1 MSKLNSFGWNSFFQ
15 DQFIPFKKEGFI
27 PCRISVENKQRYL
40 LLSEFGEIP
49 GEITGKLLY
58 SSDQI
63 ADLPKVGDWVAA
75 VYFEDERKAIIHHVL
90 KRKTKLSRK
99 SADKKIE
106 EQVIAANI
114 DIIFI
119 VQSLDNNFNLRRLD
133 RYLKI
138 AIDSK
143 AVPFIILNKTDL
155 AEDLN
160 FFKQQIDN
168 HLNEIKTIYTN
179 TINQK
184 GIEEIKE
191 IVKVGM
197 TSVFIGSSG
206 VGKSSIINCLLG
218 NEVLKTNSIS
228 ESVNKGKHTTTK
240 RELVM
245 IPGGGMIIDTP
256 GMRELQL
263 WNEGNLENSFTEIYE
278 FAEQCKF
285 KDCSHTVEKDCAVLE
300 AVENGKLSQNR
311 LISFRKFMKE
321 LDYLESKQDKNAFL
335 LKKEKEK
342 QLGKM
347 IKKYFKNGK
356 YK

>member
-15 DQFIPFKKEGFI
+15 EQFIQFEKEGFI
-27 PCRISVENKQRYL
+27 PCRISVESKQRYL
-40 LLSEFGEIP
+40 LFSEFGEIP

-58 SSDQI
+58 SCDQI

-90 KRKTKLSRK
+90 IRKTKLSRN

-106 EQVIAANI
+106 EQIIAANI

-138 AIDSK
+138 ANDSG
-143 AVPFIILNKTDL
+143 AVPIIIMNKTDL

-160 FFKQQIDN
+160 FFRRQIVN
-168 HLNEIKTIYTN
+168 HLNNIKIIFTN
-179 TINQK
+179 TIDKDGILEIK
-184 GIEEIKE
+184 GIVKE
-191 IVKVGM
+191 GM

-206 VGKSSIINCLLG
+206 VGKSSIINCLIG
-218 NEVLKTNSIS
+218 NEILKTNSIS
-228 ESVNKGKHTTTK
+228 DAVSKGKHTTTK
-240 RELVM
+240 RELIM
-245 IPGGGMIIDTP
+245 IPGGGLIIDTP

-263 WNEGNLENSFTEIYE
+263 WNEGNLEDSFKEIYE
-278 FAEQCKF
+278 LAELCKF
-285 KDCSHTVEKDCAVLE
+285 KDCSHTVEKNCAVLK
-300 AVENGKLSQNR
+300 AVENNKLSQDR
-311 LISFRKFMKE
+311 LTSFRKFLKE
-321 LDYLESKQDKNAFL
+321 LDFLESKQNKNAYL

-342 QLGKM
+342 QLGKE
-347 IKKYFKNGK
+347 IKRYFKNRK